1 MDTTMDLEIFDHEEV
16 KKVDFFDYEDN
27 EANLLYREGEEDEE
41 GRWEVWELDTFVNP
55 KLPEELVYPVANI
68 DKFLEGSP
76 YMTGG
81 ILSLNHNPV
90 NLLDFAAIPGESMT
104 VYHGTSE
111 DATIEDGGILLDGFD
126 KSRQKPGWFGRGFY
140 FTPDIK
146 KALDYS
152 CRKKGEF
159 NQIVVCEIKLGNCH
173 RFSKGLP
180 DPYQDLA
187 GPRYGNDSVIGELNE
202 RGREI
207 VVYDPKRILILG
219 SVSIT
224 LS

>member
-1 MDTTMDLEIFDHEEV
+1 MMDLGILDC
-16 KKVDFFDYEDN
+16 EDN
-27 EANLLYREGEEDEE
+27 GATHLYKEGEGKEE
-41 GRWEVWELDTFVNP
+41 GSWQVWELNIYDNP
-55 KLPEELVYPVANI
+55 NLPEELVYPVANI
-68 DKFLEGSP
+68 DKFLKGTP

-90 NLLDFAAIPGESMT
+90 NLLDFAAIPGKSVT

-146 KALDYS
+146 KALDYA
-152 CRKKGEF
+152 CCKKGEF
-159 NQIVVCEIKLGNCH
+159 NQIVICEIKLGNCH

-180 DPYQDLA
+180 DPHQDLA
-187 GPRYGNDSVIGELNE
+187 GSHYGNNSVIGELSE

-207 VVYDPKRILILG
+207 VVYDPERILILG